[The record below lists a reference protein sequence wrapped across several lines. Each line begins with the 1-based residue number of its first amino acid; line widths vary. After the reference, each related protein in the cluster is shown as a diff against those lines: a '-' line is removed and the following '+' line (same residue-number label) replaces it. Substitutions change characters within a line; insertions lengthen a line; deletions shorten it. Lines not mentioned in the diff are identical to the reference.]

1 MDQEKWDRN
10 LVNQVP
16 VHFLRCETGSFADAH
31 NEKQPL
37 AIVTYIQKLVRGST
51 DWSDCI
57 LFFTGKAHKKF
68 SSVSITRVNH

>member
-37 AIVTYIQKLVRGST
+37 AIATYIFKNWYVAQQ
-51 DWSDCI
+51 
-57 LFFTGKAHKKF
+57 TGQIASCFLLGRPIQSFHLLA
-68 SSVSITRVNH
+68 